1 MGGVTSHEL
10 SSYCLLLLLHYFA
23 QGILVPVLSMML
35 LAGGIPLSDLAF
47 AIGVYS
53 VTAVVLELPTG
64 VLADLIGKKKI
75 YLSSLAAT
83 VVSMSFF
90 LIGGGKSAMFVGIAL
105 FGAARALASGSF
117 EALFLDRYATVFG
130 DLSKGVRILT
140 VSESAGLVVGSLLGG
155 VLPILSVR
163 VGMQT
168 YVLSLIVR
176 IGLTLL
182 IGILLVI
189 LIPTDH
195 PKHTEPSHRLRTQL
209 RSCASVFSDSR
220 IIRLLFLVLV
230 GTGFL
235 LILLKHIGSRCFSS
249 FLQGS
254 VNASVWLGILSS
266 LILVQ
271 HGGNVLSERMMR
283 SHSDK
288 RRIYLLGRIG
298 MVLFLFAGAMV
309 RNPVLFFVFFC
320 LLYFCF
326 GMANVAEGTLL
337 NARLNES
344 NRASVLSM
352 QSLVLQLGVVI
363 ASVCSK
369 LLPDTVGI
377 GGLWLISSAVLWLC
391 CCRLRTKKKTS
402 EEVLS

>member
-1 MGGVTSHEL
+1 MKL
-10 SSYCLLLLLHYFA
+10 SSYRLLLLLHYFA

-163 VGMQT
+163 VGLQT
-168 YVLSLIVR
+168 YALSLIVR

-195 PKHTEPSHRLRTQL
+195 PKHSEPSHRLRTQL
-209 RSCASVFSDSR
+209 RSCASVFADSR

-230 GTGFL
+230 GTGFSL
-235 LILLKHIGSRCFSS
+235 NFVEAYWQPLFSS

-254 VNASVWLGILSS
+254 VNASVWLGILSVAY
-266 LILVQ
+266 LGAAM
-271 HGGNVLSERMMR
+271 GGNVLSERMMR

-337 NARLNES
+337 NSRLSES

-377 GGLWLISSAVLWLC
+377 GGLWLISSAVLLVV
-391 CCRLRTKKKTS
+391 LLPFANKKKTS